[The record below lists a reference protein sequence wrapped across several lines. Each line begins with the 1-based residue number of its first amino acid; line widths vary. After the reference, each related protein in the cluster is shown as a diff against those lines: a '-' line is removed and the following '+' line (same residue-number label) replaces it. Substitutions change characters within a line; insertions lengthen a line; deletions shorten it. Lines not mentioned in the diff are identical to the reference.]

1 MNTEDLQLVLVR
13 YSSDTGLISLA
24 AQAILCHTVDS
35 GDGGLEWPK
44 GIPVA
49 DFSEESRFTRLLGQD
64 PDEPRHNWED
74 VLAYVLSHQRELG
87 LGDHFVAQSPC
98 TRVVTMQVA
107 CMAEDAEDVKQS
119 LFDEKGQC
127 WYLDHH
133 CPLGPIKV
141 GIRLPT
147 AVEEVAAR
155 DALDADETNQRR
167 AMPKTK
173 KAKDDIRTPLEKML
187 KNYGCS
193 AGTDLGS
200 AIRDLLTELM
210 HVCDDDRVN
219 FAGRLHLARKVY
231 RQERSTEHL
240 SGDEG

>member
-13 YSSDTGLISLA
+13 YGSDTGLISLA

-74 VLAYVLSHQRELG
+74 VLAYVLNHTEPG
-87 LGDHFVAQSPC
+87 LAGYSVAIEPH

-119 LFDEKGQC
+119 LFDESGRC

-141 GIRLPT
+141 GIRVPT
-147 AVEEVAAR
+147 AIEEVAAR
-155 DALDADETNQRR
+155 DALDAEEPEQ
-167 AMPKTK
+167 
-173 KAKDDIRTPLEKML
+173 E
-187 KNYGCS
+187 
-193 AGTDLGS
+193 AGH
-200 AIRDLLTELM
+200 A
-210 HVCDDDRVN
+210 
-219 FAGRLHLARKVY
+219 
-231 RQERSTEHL
+231 
-240 SGDEG
+240 

>member
-1 MNTEDLQLVLVR
+1 MNIEDLQLVLVR
-13 YSSDTGLISLA
+13 YGSDTGLISLA

-74 VLAYVLSHQRELG
+74 VLAYVLNHQRELG
-87 LGDHFVAQSPC
+87 LGEHFVAQSPC

-127 WYLDHH
+127 WYFDNN

-155 DALDADETNQRR
+155 DSLDADETNQ
-167 AMPKTK
+167 
-173 KAKDDIRTPLEKML
+173 E
-187 KNYGCS
+187 
-193 AGTDLGS
+193 AGH
-200 AIRDLLTELM
+200 A
-210 HVCDDDRVN
+210 
-219 FAGRLHLARKVY
+219 
-231 RQERSTEHL
+231 
-240 SGDEG
+240 

>member
-1 MNTEDLQLVLVR
+1 MNIDDLQLVLVR
-13 YSSDTGLISLA
+13 YGSDTGLISLT

-49 DFSEESRFTRLLGQD
+49 DFSEESRFTLLLGQD

-74 VLAYVLSHQRELG
+74 VLHYVLNHTGELG
-87 LGDHFVAQSPC
+87 LAGYSVAIEPH

-107 CMAEDAEDVKQS
+107 CMAEDAEDVKAS

-127 WYLDHH
+127 WYLDHQ

-155 DALDADETNQRR
+155 DSLDAEEPEQ
-167 AMPKTK
+167 
-173 KAKDDIRTPLEKML
+173 E
-187 KNYGCS
+187 
-193 AGTDLGS
+193 AGH
-200 AIRDLLTELM
+200 A
-210 HVCDDDRVN
+210 
-219 FAGRLHLARKVY
+219 
-231 RQERSTEHL
+231 
-240 SGDEG
+240 